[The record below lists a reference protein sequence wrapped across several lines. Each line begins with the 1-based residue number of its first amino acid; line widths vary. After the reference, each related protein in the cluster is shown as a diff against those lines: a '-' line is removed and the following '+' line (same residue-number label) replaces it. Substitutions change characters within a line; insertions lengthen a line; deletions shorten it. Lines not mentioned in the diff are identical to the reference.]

1 MSTIC
6 KLQIYT
12 LVISSYWYII
22 HIVLYLLLGV
32 KPSIYWRDWHWGL
45 EKFHSL
51 SSSEPLRR
59 TLLSVTKM
67 LGNIW
72 QSWLAIL
79 FPRTSD
85 FHPQAT
91 GFWWLLKICLCS
103 KLGRGWPFLTVLT
116 TSGVW
121 STLFKAF
128 TSEYC
133 SSYPSKRC
141 FVPAHFCLQIGFD
154 ETNSF
159 PDRHAFSP
167 AREARPSPSSRSY
180 QGWLWGR

>member
-1 MSTIC
+1 M
-6 KLQIYT
+6 
-12 LVISSYWYII
+12 
-22 HIVLYLLLGV
+22 V
-32 KPSIYWRDWHWGL
+32 KVWGGL
-45 EKFHSL
+45 ERFFIFWN
-51 SSSEPLRR
+51 R
-59 TLLSVTKM
+59 LLSKFPSVPSWTGETAF
-67 LGNIW
+67 LSRIFDSGWW
-72 QSWLAIL
+72 QFSICGENAREHLAIL
-79 FPRTSD
+79 ACYTFSKNFRFSPSGDRFS
-85 FHPQAT
+85 
-91 GFWWLLKICLCS
+91 KICLCS

-121 STLFKAF
+121 SRLFKAF

>member
-1 MSTIC
+1 M
-6 KLQIYT
+6 YT

-59 TLLSVTKM
+59 TLQSVTKM

-91 GFWWLLKICLCS
+91 GFQRSAFAVNLAVDDPFWLFWPPPGS
-103 KLGRGWPFLTVLT
+103 SLGF
-116 TSGVW
+116 
-121 STLFKAF
+121 
-128 TSEYC
+128 
-133 SSYPSKRC
+133 SKRLHQKIVLVKCVFFPASLC
-141 FVPAHFCLQIGFD
+141 FQVGFD
-154 ETNSF
+154 HTQCVVTPWSKTQHFLAGLTLGVRKISF
-159 PDRHAFSP
+159 PFIFGASDCFDHLR
-167 AREARPSPSSRSY
+167 
-180 QGWLWGR
+180 GLV

>member
-1 MSTIC
+1 MTLWVDCNPKKPYLIVWLGWIELLLEGVYAGGLIFWWMSTIC

-51 SSSEPLRR
+51 SSSEP
-59 TLLSVTKM
+59 
-67 LGNIW
+67 
-72 QSWLAIL
+72 
-79 FPRTSD
+79 P
-85 FHPQAT
+85 
-91 GFWWLLKICLCS
+91 
-103 KLGRGWPFLTVLT
+103 TVLT

-121 STLFKAF
+121 SRLFKAF